1 MEPNLGLSHTWSSFA
16 GTTVGSNIDI
26 SGLRQPN
33 RYRICRLYWSLAT
46 VREPANILL
55 GHILPT
61 MHNPERHLDH
71 DLSRTIQLDWKADLR
86 STSIALLSAGQQHS
100 ETHNHPEYQLI
111 RWILIQLGNVNRAH
125 RLLSASSQLHWV
137 SQL

>member
-26 SGLRQPN
+26 SGLRKHN
-33 RYRICRLYWSLAT
+33 RYRVRRLYWSLASA
-46 VREPANILL
+46 RKRANILL

-61 MHNPERHLDH
+61 MHNPKRHLDH
-71 DLSRTIQLDWKADLR
+71 NLSRTIQLDGQADLR
-86 STSIALLSAGQQHS
+86 STGIALLSTGQQHS
-100 ETHNHPEYQLI
+100 ETNHNAEHKRN
-111 RWILIQLGNVNRAH
+111 RWILIQLCIIKRAH
-125 RLLSASSQLHWV
+125 RLLSVSSQLHWV